1 MNTAERG
8 KRFEHSGKKTTGKRE
23 KMEKRLDHLLI
34 RFIASALIFLLVFV
48 GGRLIPGRAADVFG
62 AVQQMICA
70 DLDLSASVEAIGSA
84 VQAGESLPTA
94 LRDWCVDTFLP
105 TSLSS
110 EDGGTEQYLVD
121 GTAYRAHLLAPSQNM
136 LELKQR

>member
-1 MNTAERG
+1 
-8 KRFEHSGKKTTGKRE
+8 
-23 KMEKRLDHLLI
+23 
-34 RFIASALIFLLVFV
+34 
-48 GGRLIPGRAADVFG
+48 
-62 AVQQMICA
+62 MICA
-70 DLDLSASVEAIGSA
+70 DLDLSGSVEAIGSA

-121 GTAYRAHLLAPSQNM
+121 GTAYRAHLLAPSQKI
-136 LELKQR
+136 LVLKRR